1 MPLTL
6 YSLEVEFSSHFF
18 LLFHY
23 HIDIRKTFHELQSV
37 DENILNQSGN
47 EMVQLYLHCSKKFNF
62 QQSCS
67 SLESAIKFTL
77 KSERFKG
84 IVK

>member
-1 MPLTL
+1 M
-6 YSLEVEFSSHFF
+6 EFEFSSHFF

-47 EMVQLYLHCSKKFNF
+47 EIVQLYLYFSKKFNF
-62 QQSCS
+62 QQSRS
-67 SLESAIKFTL
+67 SLESAIEFTL
-77 KSERFKG
+77 KSEKFKG

>member
-1 MPLTL
+1 M
-6 YSLEVEFSSHFF
+6 EVEFYSHFF

-47 EMVQLYLHCSKKFNF
+47 EIVQLYLYFSKKFNF
-62 QQSCS
+62 QQSRS
-67 SLESAIKFTL
+67 SLESAIEFTL
-77 KSERFKG
+77 KSEKFKG

>member
-1 MPLTL
+1 M
-6 YSLEVEFSSHFF
+6 EVEFSSHFF

-47 EMVQLYLHCSKKFNF
+47 KIVQLYLYFSKKFNF
-62 QQSCS
+62 QQSRS
-67 SLESAIKFTL
+67 SLESAIEFTL
-77 KSERFKG
+77 KSEKFKG